1 MKLKPVKK
9 LQKPEQQVQ
18 SEPKKTK
25 KQENKLPSDE
35 YRPMFEPIRMLV
47 KEVPSHK
54 DPTKVVKQ
62 YLELSVKRFDDDE
75 ALPHV
80 WVQMYQESEFYTGY
94 LKGKTVYLPLEML
107 YDLIDGLNDLSE
119 ECDKRHIEQCDM
131 PQREEHIRNGVFF
144 FWCFET

>member
-9 LQKPEQQVQ
+9 LQQPEQQVQ

-47 KEVPSHK
+47 KETPSHK

-131 PQREEHIRNGVFF
+131 PEREKEHIRNGVFF
-144 FWCFET
+144 FGV